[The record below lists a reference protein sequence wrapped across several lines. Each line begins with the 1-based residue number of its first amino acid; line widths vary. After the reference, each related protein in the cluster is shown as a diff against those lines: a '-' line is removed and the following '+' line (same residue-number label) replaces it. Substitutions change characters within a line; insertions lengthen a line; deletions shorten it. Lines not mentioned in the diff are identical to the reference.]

1 VSAVTLSAV
10 LFDMDGT
17 LVDSEK
23 LWTIALERV
32 AERLGGVLSGGTRA
46 AMIGQDIDDSI
57 RMLIAD
63 VGSTA
68 EATAVR
74 TMLLEVTA
82 EVFREGMPWQPGASA
97 LLDEVRA
104 AGMSTA
110 LVTATYRSLVEIALE
125 TLGRERF
132 DVLVCGDE
140 VQRPKPDPEPYLR
153 AMQLLGVA
161 AENSVAVE
169 DSPNGSRS
177 ALAAGLPV
185 LVVPSEVAVPPAP
198 GLVFAGSLAGVDVE
212 RLREIHRDRTTIVST
227 VAAG

>member
-1 VSAVTLSAV
+1 VTDVTLSAV

-23 LWTIALERV
+23 LWTVALERV
-32 AERLGGVLSGGTRA
+32 AERLGGVLSGEARA

-63 VGSTA
+63 VGSAA
-68 EATAVR
+68 EGSVVR
-74 TMLLEVTA
+74 GMLLEVTA
-82 EVFREGMPWQPGASA
+82 EVFRDGMPWQPGASA
-97 LLDEVRA
+97 LLDQVRA

-125 TLGRERF
+125 TLGPERF

-153 AMQLLGVA
+153 AMELLGVT
-161 AENSVAVE
+161 AEQSLAVE

-177 ALAAGLPV
+177 AAAAGVPV
-185 LVVPSEVAVPPAP
+185 LVVPSEVPVPPAP
-198 GLVFAGSLAGVDVE
+198 GLVFAGSLADVDVA
-212 RLREIHRDRTTIVST
+212 RLHQIHRERTGADTA
-227 VAAG
+227 VAG

>member
-1 VSAVTLSAV
+1 VELAAV

-23 LWTIALERV
+23 LWTVALERV
-32 AERLGGVLSGGTRA
+32 AERLGGVLSGETRT

-57 RMLIAD
+57 QMLIAD
-63 VGSTA
+63 VGSAA
-68 EATAVR
+68 EVSVVR
-74 TMLLEVTA
+74 AMLLNVTA
-82 EVFREGMPWQPGASA
+82 EVFRDGMPWQPGASA

-104 AGMSTA
+104 AGISTA

-125 TLGRERF
+125 TLGPDRF

-153 AMQLLGVA
+153 AMELLGVT
-161 AENSVAVE
+161 AEQSLAVE

-177 ALAAGLPV
+177 AAAAGVPV
-185 LVVPSEVAVPPAP
+185 LVVPSEVPVPPAP
-198 GLVFAGSLAGVDVE
+198 GLVFAGSLADVDLA
-212 RLREIHRDRTTIVST
+212 RLQQIQADRAGADTRA
-227 VAAG
+227 VAG

>member
-1 VSAVTLSAV
+1 MSAVTLSAV

-23 LWTIALERV
+23 LWTVALERV
-32 AERLGGVLSGGTRA
+32 AERLGGPLSGAARA

-110 LVTATYRSLVEIALE
+110 LVTAT
-125 TLGRERF
+125 
-132 DVLVCGDE
+132 
-140 VQRPKPDPEPYLR
+140 
-153 AMQLLGVA
+153 
-161 AENSVAVE
+161 
-169 DSPNGSRS
+169 
-177 ALAAGLPV
+177 
-185 LVVPSEVAVPPAP
+185 
-198 GLVFAGSLAGVDVE
+198 
-212 RLREIHRDRTTIVST
+212 
-227 VAAG
+227 